1 MNSRS
6 IKSKLFLLLALIGAV
21 PFIITIVFI
30 GLRLTDHMEKHA
42 RTDAWSKNLAIND
55 HLNQITE
62 KNIIV
67 LRTLAGAPIVKQ
79 YLENPTPQNE
89 ALVRPLLNNTN
100 ENFQDNNAIILTDH
114 NGMQLI
120 RTDNIPKVNISH
132 RKHFQEAMAGHDYV
146 SDMMVSIANGEMVLV
161 AVSPVFN
168 DQHQVIGLVQRNFY
182 LNKLQKFVKTQGNDA
197 LSVIITDR
205 QNKIVA
211 QTDDNGNYAT
221 GTDLSAE
228 CRLISEAL
236 DWGEGVIRMNLNGE
250 DCVITLSR
258 DRLTEWNI
266 ITITT
271 YSFIWGSVHDAV
283 SGGALLGLVIMLFVN
298 LVAYLLAN
306 RLTRP
311 LYQISQAMD
320 DLASGKTDIEKLN
333 HYSDDEL
340 GEISKAINEVHSIH
354 EGLRKESKLDKLTG
368 LYNQYS
374 VEEICRLKLREYEDA
389 VAPGLMAI
397 YLVDLDHFQKANR
410 DEGRQHGDKIL
421 KEFAAGLRKAFPNG
435 ECIGRLEAD
444 EFIVVLDNQQD
455 ADAIRKKAQLI
466 NETAHSVALNG
477 QQVGLT
483 VSIGVAI
490 APHNGKTYNHL
501 FHAAD
506 LALYDAK
513 EKGRDRYSLAD
524 DLEG

>member
-1 MNSRS
+1 MSSRS
-6 IKSKLFLLLALIGAV
+6 IKSKLFLLLALMGAI
-21 PFIITIVFI
+21 PFIVAIIFI
-30 GLRLTDHMEKHA
+30 GWRSVDHMEKHVK
-42 RTDAWSKNLAIND
+42 TDAWAKNLTIND

-62 KNIIV
+62 KNLFV

-89 ALVRPLLNNTN
+89 AIVRPLLGNTN
-100 ENFQDNNAIILTDH
+100 EIFQDNNAIILTDST
-114 NGMQLI
+114 GMQLI
-120 RTDNIPKVNISH
+120 RTDNLPKVNISH
-132 RKHFQEAMAGHDYV
+132 RKHFQEAMVGHDYV

-168 DQHQVIGLVQRNFY
+168 DQHQVIGLVQRNFF
-182 LNKLQKFVKTQGNDA
+182 LNKLQKFVKTQGNEA
-197 LSVIITDR
+197 LSVIIVDR

-211 QTDDNGNYAT
+211 QTNDEGSYST
-221 GTDLSAE
+221 GRDLSEE

-258 DRLTEWNI
+258 DRLTEWGI
-266 ITITT
+266 ITVTP
-271 YSFIWGSVHDAV
+271 YHFIWNSVHDAV
-283 SGGALLGLVIMLFVN
+283 SGGALLGLFIMLFVN
-298 LVAYLLAN
+298 LIAYLLAN
-306 RLTRP
+306 RITRP
-311 LYQISQAMD
+311 LREISQVAD
-320 DLASGKTDIEKLN
+320 DLASGKADIEKLN

-340 GEISKAINEVHSIH
+340 GRISKAINEAYSIS
-354 EGLRKESKLDKLTG
+354 EGLRKDSQMDKLTG
-368 LYNQYS
+368 LYNHYS
-374 VEEICRLKLREYEDA
+374 VEEICRHKLREYEEA
-389 VAPGLMAI
+389 AAPGLLAI

-444 EFIVVLDNQQD
+444 EFVVVLDNQQD
-455 ADAIRKKAQLI
+455 ADTIRKKAQLI
-466 NETAHSVALNG
+466 KETAHSVTLNG